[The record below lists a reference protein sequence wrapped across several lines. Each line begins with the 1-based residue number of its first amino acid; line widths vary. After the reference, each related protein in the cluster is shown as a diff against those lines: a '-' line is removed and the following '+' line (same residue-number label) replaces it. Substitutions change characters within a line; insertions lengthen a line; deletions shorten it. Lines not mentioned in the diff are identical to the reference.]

1 MPAIEAIPTTSGG
14 GAIEQR
20 QAGASS
26 GGGRPG
32 PAQLNSAGF
41 NGYRWNPVSNQLK
54 TEDNGKMEHRIARLE
69 SFADKAGERLASI
82 ERDVAVV
89 KSNYATREDVQ
100 SAKTAIADAKNSIIL
115 WIVSTVILVQVV
127 PHLPALFKAFAK

>member
-1 MPAIEAIPTTSGG
+1 
-14 GAIEQR
+14 
-20 QAGASS
+20 
-26 GGGRPG
+26 
-32 PAQLNSAGF
+32 
-41 NGYRWNPVSNQLK
+41 
-54 TEDNGKMEHRIARLE
+54 MEHRIARLE